1 MTVIT
6 ADNPLPVKTSSGTSS
21 FTSAS
26 NTITTGGTAQDL
38 IAAAH
43 TYSQGVIQNQSS
55 GTLWVRRGSAATAD
69 KNSIAVPPG
78 GMLTFHQGDLD
89 GGQKL
94 SILGATTGQAFFAE
108 FK

>member
-6 ADNPLPVKTSSGTSS
+6 ADNPLPIRASSGTAS

-26 NTITTGGTAQDL
+26 GTITTGGTAQDL
-38 IAAAH
+38 VAAAH
-43 TYSQGVIQNQSS
+43 TYSQGMIQNQSS
-55 GTLWVRRGSAATAD
+55 GALWVRRGAGATAD
-69 KNSIAVPPG
+69 RNSISIPPG
-78 GMLTFHQGDLD
+78 GMLTFQQGDLD

-94 SILGATTGQAFFAE
+94 SILGVTTGQAFFAE